1 MQNTYLA
8 DSHVVTRRAFARL
21 IDAISKNRSIA
32 TCHKIWSHAIRTRDN
47 NRCVSCHSTNGLSAH
62 HICRKSFLPSAR
74 FNPGNGITLCSK
86 CHRVAHRGFNGR
98 PNLHQPMDMQ
108 GGEKIDIL
116 CNLFYL
122 LIDDARS
129 RKILGDEFYFLSDH
143 TIQVFKRLQG
153 FAFQTDFPGCRL
165 EQAALIWHQTPLAQR
180 NALLL
185 ANGVES
191 TSMPFLPG
199 VTVFFD

>member
-1 MQNTYLA
+1 
-8 DSHVVTRRAFARL
+8 
-21 IDAISKNRSIA
+21 
-32 TCHKIWSHAIRTRDN
+32 
-47 NRCVSCHSTNGLSAH
+47 
-62 HICRKSFLPSAR
+62 
-74 FNPGNGITLCSK
+74 
-86 CHRVAHRGFNGR
+86 
-98 PNLHQPMDMQ
+98 MDMQ